1 VYRGDITLALLSD
14 YRAITAITGANILF
28 KLSSFPQ

>member
-14 YRAITAITGANILF
+14 YRAITGANIPF